1 MKPSM
6 KDIAREMHVSINAV
20 SLALNNK
27 PGVSAKMR
35 GEIFECAQRM
45 GYLQGKAKFQN
56 IYAGKRIGLF
66 VTQKNFTSRFYSRVI
81 SGIEQE
87 AIKENYSILTRFLD
101 NPEQWRA
108 DIKRDFFRGILIIG
122 VAEEEVM
129 KEIASYGIPVI
140 LVDERCYSVQLDSVV
155 TQNRI
160 GTFDAVTYLQN
171 QGYRTV
177 GFFGDYA
184 FSHSNR
190 ERFWGYME
198 ALTRGLGSVS
208 KAAQMAVDYSI
219 VGEINDL
226 IITRDVEAIECLIR
240 QHEKHLPEAFQCAN
254 DESAATLNLALKN
267 LGYRIPEDI
276 SLIGF
281 DDSDV
286 GTIVLPK
293 LTTLH
298 VQRKRMGMEALQ
310 RMVMRIQHEN
320 KLPVTEIA
328 LPVNLVIRD
337 STYKKR

>member
-1 MKPSM
+1 M
-6 KDIAREMHVSINAV
+6 
-20 SLALNNK
+20 
-27 PGVSAKMR
+27 
-35 GEIFECAQRM
+35 
-45 GYLQGKAKFQN
+45 
-56 IYAGKRIGLF
+56 
-66 VTQKNFTSRFYSRVI
+66 
-81 SGIEQE
+81 
-87 AIKENYSILTRFLD
+87 
-101 NPEQWRA
+101 
-108 DIKRDFFRGILIIG
+108 
-122 VAEEEVM
+122 
-129 KEIASYGIPVI
+129 
-140 LVDERCYSVQLDSVV
+140 
-155 TQNRI
+155 
-160 GTFDAVTYLQN
+160 
-171 QGYRTV
+171 
-177 GFFGDYA
+177 
-184 FSHSNR
+184 
-190 ERFWGYME
+190 
-198 ALTRGLGSVS
+198 
-208 KAAQMAVDYSI
+208 
-219 VGEINDL
+219 